1 MGTKSQIQ
9 KIEEPTLAWIDE
21 KRVAQITGLAVQTL
35 RNHRFK
41 RIGFPYYKRGRS
53 VRYKI
58 ADVLSGMEA
67 GRIDPLK

>member
-9 KIEEPTLAWIDE
+9 TIGEPTLAWINE

-41 RIGFPYYKRGRS
+41 GVGFPYYKHGRS
-53 VRYKI
+53 VRYKF
-58 ADVLSGMEA
+58 ADILTGMEA
-67 GRIDPLK
+67 GRIEPLK